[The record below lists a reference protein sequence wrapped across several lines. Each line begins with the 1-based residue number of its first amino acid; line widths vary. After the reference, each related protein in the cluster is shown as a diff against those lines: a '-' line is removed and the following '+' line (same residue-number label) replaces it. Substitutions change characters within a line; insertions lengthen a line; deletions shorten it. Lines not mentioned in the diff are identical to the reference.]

1 MRFSSEKVKTSI
13 RFFLKTFLKVL
24 LSIENLNNEEFN
36 FSDCSIMNCI
46 FAGAYIH
53 FNRDFQK
60 TTLILGQLFKLKGI
74 VLPTNN
80 ENKKLVAL
88 RENGEMLY
96 SEAEIVEL
104 RSNVRIERIFLLDNP
119 PEKT

>member
-1 MRFSSEKVKTSI
+1 
-13 RFFLKTFLKVL
+13 
-24 LSIENLNNEEFN
+24 
-36 FSDCSIMNCI
+36 MNCI
-46 FAGAYIH
+46 FAGAFIY
-53 FNRDFQK
+53 FKRDFQK
-60 TTLILGQLFKLKGI
+60 ATLIMGQLFKLKGI

-104 RSNVRIERIFLLDNP
+104 RSNVKIERIYLLDDIPSKNYF
-119 PEKT
+119 EKLSIDEKDIFLILIIVMSLLHLQ